1 MELTEIG
8 KILGLAGVIVL
19 VVYKLYDRITRLPI
33 FANVGPVGT
42 FIIVVL
48 MMVLVFILA
57 VIIVSPE
64 AIAIFGNGNQVIGT
78 ITNK

>member
-1 MELTEIG
+1 MELAEIG

-19 VVYKLYDRITRLPI
+19 VFYKLYDRITHLPI

-48 MMVLVFILA
+48 MMILVFILA

-64 AIAIFGNGNQVIGT
+64 TIAIFGNGNVVIGK
-78 ITNK
+78 ITHG